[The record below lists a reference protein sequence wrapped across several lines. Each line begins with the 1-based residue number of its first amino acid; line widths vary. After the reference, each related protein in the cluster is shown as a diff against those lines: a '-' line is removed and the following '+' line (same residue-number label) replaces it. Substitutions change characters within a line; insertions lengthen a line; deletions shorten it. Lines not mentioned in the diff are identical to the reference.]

1 MTRWSAFRHDIG
13 RTLVIAHRGASALA
27 RENSRSSIEAAL
39 QVRADA
45 IETDVRLTADGA
57 PVCFHDADLTR
68 LADDPR
74 RVEDLELSE
83 LQGIVPGLLTLKN
96 AMSLSRNCGLLL
108 DIKLSPTQH
117 MDAIIATVRRDHSP
131 ERFLMGLR
139 HVGHA
144 EPARASGLPILAFAA
159 SPDDVL
165 QWAERGASWFRLWQP
180 HVTRSRLESIRR
192 LGLRCAVMAGDPSGT
207 GHSIGSMSPGDAAA
221 ILAEK
226 PDAIIVDDPR
236 PYI

>member
-1 MTRWSAFRHDIG
+1 MTRWSAFRDDIG

-27 RENSRSSIEAAL
+27 RENSKSSIEVAL

-45 IETDVRLTADGA
+45 IETDVRLTADGT

-68 LADDPR
+68 HAGDPR
-74 RVEDLELSE
+74 RVEDVELAE
-83 LQGIVPGLLTLKN
+83 LKRVVPGLLALRN
-96 AMSLSRNCGLLL
+96 AMVHSRNCGLLL
-108 DIKLSPTQH
+108 DMKLSPNQH
-117 MDAIIATVRRDHSP
+117 LEEILSTVRRDHSP
-131 ERFLMGLR
+131 ERFLIGLR
-139 HVGHA
+139 HIGHC
-144 EPARASGLPILAFAA
+144 EQARVAGFPILAFAA
-159 SPDDVL
+159 GPDDVT

-180 HVTRSRLESIRR
+180 QVTRSRLDTIRR
-192 LGLRCAVMAGDPSGT
+192 LGLRCAVMAGDPSGA
-207 GHSIGSMSPGDAAA
+207 GNGIGSMTPSDAAE

>member
-1 MTRWSAFRHDIG
+1 MTRWSAFRDDIG

-27 RENSRSSIEAAL
+27 RENSKSSIEVAL

-45 IETDVRLTADGA
+45 IETDVRLTADGM

-68 LADDPR
+68 HAGDPR
-74 RVEDLELSE
+74 RVEDVELAE
-83 LQGIVPGLLTLKN
+83 LKNVVPGLLTLRN
-96 AMSLSRNCGLLL
+96 AMVHSRNCGLLL
-108 DIKLSPTQH
+108 DVKLSPKQH
-117 MDAIIATVRRDHSP
+117 VEEILSTVRRDHSP
-131 ERFLMGLR
+131 ERFLIGLR
-139 HVGHA
+139 HLGHC
-144 EPARASGLPILAFAA
+144 ERARAAGFPILAFAA
-159 SPDDVL
+159 GPDDVM

-180 HVTRSRLESIRR
+180 HVTRSRLDTIRR
-192 LGLRCAVMAGDPSGT
+192 LGLRCAVMAGDPSGA
-207 GHSIGSMSPGDAAA
+207 GNGIGSMTPSDAAA

>member
-27 RENSRSSIEAAL
+27 RENSRSSIEVAL

-57 PVCFHDADLTR
+57 PVCFHDADLMR
-68 LADDPR
+68 LAGDPR
-74 RVEDLELSE
+74 RVEDVKLAELKG
-83 LQGIVPGLLTLKN
+83 LLPGLLTLRN
-96 AMSLSRNCGLLL
+96 AMVHSRNCGLLL
-108 DIKLSPTQH
+108 DVKLSPTQSV
-117 MDAIIATVRRDHSP
+117 DAIIATVRRDHSP
-131 ERFLMGLR
+131 ERFIMGLR
-139 HVGHA
+139 HVGHT
-144 EPARASGLPILAFAA
+144 EPVRTAGLPILGFAA
-159 SPDDVL
+159 SPDDML

-180 HVTRSRLESIRR
+180 HVTRSRLDMIRR
-192 LGLRCAVMAGDPSGT
+192 LGLRCAVMAGDPSGG
-207 GHSIGSMSPGDAAA
+207 GHSIGRMTPSDAAA

-236 PYI
+236 HYI